1 MIISAGTGEL
11 LSQSWVKP
19 ESLHTL
25 HVAVTETAPAGLPD
39 AQHYAQRF
47 TLDAIASRQAEL
59 LRQKTSTPQALASRP
74 VVLNNSRMLST
85 GASAK
90 LLAHRSLPICILGY
104 KNRNQQT
111 DPSSTSTDIVCG

>member
-39 AQHYAQRF
+39 AQHYAR
-47 TLDAIASRQAEL
+47 RQADL

-111 DPSSTSTDIVCG
+111 DSSSTSTDRVCG